1 MIERFRNVI
10 FGGVILA
17 IGAGIVVL
25 LTYRPAPVS
34 ITINPPP
41 PTATPAPSNTP
52 GPVTVYVSGD
62 VVNAPATYT
71 LPPGSR
77 VLDAL
82 NAAGGVNSDANL
94 IDVNLAQ
101 VLHDGDQIN
110 VPAIDPN
117 AKPTR
122 VKPAATATQSG
133 PVYVNSATAQE
144 LQRLPGIGPSLAQ
157 KIIDYR
163 TKNGPFKTMDD
174 LRKVSGIGPA
184 RISEWDGLIDFSTG
198 N

>member
-17 IGAGIVVL
+17 IGAGIAVL
-25 LTYRPAPVS
+25 LTYRPTPVT
-34 ITINPPP
+34 ITIIPPP

-52 GPVTVYVSGD
+52 GPVTVFVTGD
-62 VVNAPATYT
+62 VVNPPSNYT

-77 VLDAL
+77 VLDAV

-94 IDVNLAQ
+94 ADVNMAQ
-101 VLHDGDQIN
+101 ILHDGDQIN

-122 VKPAATATQSG
+122 VKPAATATRSG
-133 PVYVNSATAQE
+133 PVYVNTATLDDLE
-144 LQRLPGIGPSLAQ
+144 RLPGVGPSLAQ

-163 TKNGPFKTMDD
+163 TKNGPFKTIDD

-184 RISEWDGLIDFSTG
+184 KVSAWDGLIDYSAG